1 MDLKKKNSSS
11 TSRKGAIDMKVHLVK
26 IIENI
31 LVNDKTRAIAY
42 AEQLI
47 KNCEEKYKL
56 TGNIFD
62 KCDIMTAKNVLHV
75 LKGEPKEGGVAVCD

>member
-1 MDLKKKNSSS
+1 M
-11 TSRKGAIDMKVHLVK
+11 
-26 IIENI
+26 
-31 LVNDKTRAIAY
+31 AIAY

-62 KCDIMTAKNVLHV
+62 KYDIMTAKNVLHV

>member
-1 MDLKKKNSSS
+1 
-11 TSRKGAIDMKVHLVK
+11 MKVHLVK

-31 LVNDKTRAIAY
+31 LVNDKTMAIAY

-56 TGNIFD
+56 TSNILD
-62 KCDIMTAKNVLHV
+62 KYDIMTAKNVLHV

>member
-1 MDLKKKNSSS
+1 MDSRKRSSSS
-11 TSRKGAIDMKVHLVK
+11 TNRKGAIDMKVHLVK

-56 TGNIFD
+56 TGSIFD
-62 KCDIMTAKNVLHV
+62 KYDIMTAKNVLHV

>member
-1 MDLKKKNSSS
+1 M
-11 TSRKGAIDMKVHLVK
+11 
-26 IIENI
+26 
-31 LVNDKTRAIAY
+31 AIAY

>member
-1 MDLKKKNSSS
+1 
-11 TSRKGAIDMKVHLVK
+11 MKVHLVK
-26 IIENI
+26 IIENL
-31 LVNDKTRAIAY
+31 LVNDKAKAIAY

-62 KCDIMTAKNVLHV
+62 KYDIMTARNVLHT
-75 LKGEPKEGGVAVCD
+75 LNGEQREGGVAVCD

>member
-1 MDLKKKNSSS
+1 MDSRKRGSSS
-11 TSRKGAIDMKVHLVK
+11 TNRKGAIDMKVHLVK

-31 LVNDKTRAIAY
+31 LVNDKTMAIAY

>member
-1 MDLKKKNSSS
+1 
-11 TSRKGAIDMKVHLVK
+11 MKVHLVK
-26 IIENI
+26 IIENL
-31 LVNDKTRAIAY
+31 LVNDNAKAIAY

-62 KCDIMTAKNVLHV
+62 KYDIMTAKNVLHV
-75 LKGEPKEGGVAVCD
+75 LKGEPKEGGVAVYD

>member
-1 MDLKKKNSSS
+1 MDSRKKSSSS
-11 TSRKGAIDMKVHLVK
+11 TNRKGAIDMKVHLVK